1 MQLLLSQ
8 RNHDYWWYLFFL
20 WTVFAKASCSAEMA
34 VRSGVLALLYSLFL
48 ISGNVFSDITSFN
61 DVCLVNIKFL
71 SLFRNVVLLSQS
83 KLKCKQMGKLK
94 LLLRPQYWHRFMCPA
109 YIYTRENLI
118 VSWYI
123 YISNERLNRNLSG
136 EMYNKIQTKLRRWS
150 LLACIK
156 KTKMA

>member
-1 MQLLLSQ
+1 MLRSQ

-34 VRSGVLALLYSLFL
+34 LRSGVLVVLYSLFL

-71 SLFRNVVLLSQS
+71 SLFRNWVLLSQS
-83 KLKCKQMGKLK
+83 KLKYKQMGKLK

-118 VSWYI
+118 VFWYI
-123 YISNERLNRNLSG
+123 Y
-136 EMYNKIQTKLRRWS
+136 QTKDWIATS
-150 LLACIK
+150 
-156 KTKMA
+156 

>member
-1 MQLLLSQ
+1 MLRSQ

-34 VRSGVLALLYSLFL
+34 LRSGVLVVLYSLFL

-61 DVCLVNIKFL
+61 DVCLVNIKLL
-71 SLFRNVVLLSQS
+71 SLFRNWVLLSQS
-83 KLKCKQMGKLK
+83 KLKYKQMGKLK

-118 VSWYI
+118 VLI
-123 YISNERLNRNLSG
+123 YISNERLNRNFLD
-136 EMYNKIQTKLRRWS
+136 EMYNKIHTKLRRWS

>member
-1 MQLLLSQ
+1 MSRFLVTILAVIAQSKKQWLLMIPV
-8 RNHDYWWYLFFL
+8 FFL

-34 VRSGVLALLYSLFL
+34 LRSGVLVVLYSLFL

-71 SLFRNVVLLSQS
+71 SLFRNWVLLSQS
-83 KLKCKQMGKLK
+83 KLKYKQMGKLK

-123 YISNERLNRNLSG
+123 Y
-136 EMYNKIQTKLRRWS
+136 QTKDWIATS
-150 LLACIK
+150 QVKCI
-156 KTKMA
+156 TKFIQS